1 MFLPLRPP
9 TSLLAAPSP
18 PRPAPPSPCSP
29 QKPRAPQF
37 RRGLSLPDERV
48 VRGQLRSLVSAYCF
62 IPFRPLEGFRGYR
75 GPQMTGGREGRK
87 GRLGASAPQRV
98 AWETSPSVSEV
109 PGPDP
114 PAASAGMG
122 APGSEGRPAA
132 TPPPDPRRLWR
143 SWGRGRRVVPET
155 RPSEHAPAS
164 VSPESG
170 ACFPHLPPPS
180 SSGGLPAPLEVRKR
194 RSRTGLSAVAAA
206 EGRGA
211 PNPPGVRALTVGR
224 GRGVGGSGARGL
236 WGSGD
241 AALRTDSR
249 DARHS

>member
-1 MFLPLRPP
+1 M
-9 TSLLAAPSP
+9 
-18 PRPAPPSPCSP
+18 
-29 QKPRAPQF
+29 
-37 RRGLSLPDERV
+37 
-48 VRGQLRSLVSAYCF
+48 
-62 IPFRPLEGFRGYR
+62 
-75 GPQMTGGREGRK
+75 
-87 GRLGASAPQRV
+87 
-98 AWETSPSVSEV
+98 
-109 PGPDP
+109 
-114 PAASAGMG
+114 
-122 APGSEGRPAA
+122 
-132 TPPPDPRRLWR
+132 
-143 SWGRGRRVVPET
+143 PET